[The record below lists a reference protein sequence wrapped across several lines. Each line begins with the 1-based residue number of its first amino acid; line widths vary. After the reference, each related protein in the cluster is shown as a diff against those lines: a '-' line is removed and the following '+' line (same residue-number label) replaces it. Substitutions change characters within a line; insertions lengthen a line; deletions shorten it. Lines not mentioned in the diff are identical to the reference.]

1 METNVNEK
9 LDDLA
14 QRLPGLD
21 LLKKKSSTE
30 EIQQWMKEMEAK
42 VDELNMRVA
51 RTVVLVSLI
60 QQILEKKGYVS
71 QQDLINEAVKEMNAR
86 ISG

>member
-51 RTVVLVSLI
+51 RTVALVGVI
-60 QQILEKKGYVS
+60 QQILERKGYVS
-71 QQDLINEAVKEMNAR
+71 QQELIAEAVKEMTR
-86 ISG
+86 ISS

>member
-21 LLKKKSSTE
+21 LLKKKSSTQ
-30 EIQQWMKEMEAK
+30 EIKQWMDLMDQK
-42 VDELNMRVA
+42 VEELNMRVA
-51 RTVVLVSLI
+51 RTVALVGVI
-60 QQILEKKGYVS
+60 QQILERKGYVS
-71 QQDLINEAVKEMNAR
+71 QQELIAEAVKEMTR
-86 ISG
+86 ISS